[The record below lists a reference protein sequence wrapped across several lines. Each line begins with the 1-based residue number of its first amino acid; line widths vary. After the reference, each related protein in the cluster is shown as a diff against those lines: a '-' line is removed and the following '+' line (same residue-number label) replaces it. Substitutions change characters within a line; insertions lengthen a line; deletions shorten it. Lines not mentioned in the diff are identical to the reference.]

1 MKGTEVDR
9 AGEDLVVIYLDVL
22 NGQEDATLQ
31 CLSLQ
36 GLSHFVGV
44 RFSDSEL
51 VTINESIICLLKRP
65 TTADNVVDNI
75 SQFFSKMAGADE
87 RWVIEKVIPQLFDMT
102 VLPESGK
109 NTFIRFSTVIIKIK
123 QSRFI
128 IFQYLMNE
136 WSYYMNDFKLI
147 TELLTR

>member
-109 NTFIRFSTVIIKIK
+109 NTFIRFSTVII
-123 QSRFI
+123 
-128 IFQYLMNE
+128 
-136 WSYYMNDFKLI
+136 
-147 TELLTR
+147 